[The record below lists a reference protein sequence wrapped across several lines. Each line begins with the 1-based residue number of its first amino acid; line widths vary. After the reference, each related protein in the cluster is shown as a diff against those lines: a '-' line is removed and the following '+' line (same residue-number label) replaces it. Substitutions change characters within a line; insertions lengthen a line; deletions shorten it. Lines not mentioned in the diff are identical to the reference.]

1 MIFMMIRIL
10 MRLFAAIY
18 PGTLLRWAIDAIGPP
33 NPLAIMNSRF
43 KEPFA
48 EKKKHVQTNGQAWL
62 FPKMEIPQN
71 IPKWMAYHGKTY

>member
-1 MIFMMIRIL
+1 

-48 EKKKHVQTNGQAWL
+48 EKKIKTC
-62 FPKMEIPQN
+62 PD
-71 IPKWMAYHGKTY
+71 KWPGLAVS